1 LYIACGIVTTSLLRQ
16 GRQPEVPTLQRG
28 VVHPSQSEEGLPM
41 SRYAFEE
48 TRGATEARSEG
59 LGPPPAWLR

>member
-1 LYIACGIVTTSLLRQ
+1 
-16 GRQPEVPTLQRG
+16 
-28 VVHPSQSEEGLPM
+28 M

-59 LGPPPAWLR
+59 LGWVLLRPGCGEFHRDSVTQQLKQPAARAREGGYRKEC